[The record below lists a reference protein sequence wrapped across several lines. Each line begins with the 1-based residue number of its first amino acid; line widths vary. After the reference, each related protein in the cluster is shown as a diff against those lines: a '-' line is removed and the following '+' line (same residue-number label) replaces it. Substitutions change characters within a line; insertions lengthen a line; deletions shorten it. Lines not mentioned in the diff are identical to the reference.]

1 MFFNTQALKQLEQR
15 VRTNLINSL
24 SGFKSANLLGTVDN
38 DGQENLSIVS
48 SVFHL
53 GAHPPLMGMIIR
65 PHSVPRHSLENLLQT
80 GFYTLNHVNSAIYK
94 QAHQSSARYE
104 KHQSEFEYTGLTPEY
119 LSEFKAPFVQ
129 QSNVKIGLKLMSEQ
143 KLEVNGTHLVIGEVV
158 ALHLPQN
165 AIAQDGYIN
174 IEDLQTV
181 ALSGLDT
188 YHSTQIIEKLAYAKP
203 NVDTV

>member
-1 MFFNTQALKQLEQR
+1 MFFNTQALEQLEQR

-80 GFYTLNHVNSAIYK
+80 GFYTLNHVNSAIYE

-129 QSNVKIGLKLMSEQ
+129 QSKVKIGLKLVSEQ

-165 AIAQDGYIN
+165 AIEQDGYIN

-188 YHSTQIIEKLAYAKP
+188 YHSTQKIEKLAYAKP
-203 NVDTV
+203 KVDTV